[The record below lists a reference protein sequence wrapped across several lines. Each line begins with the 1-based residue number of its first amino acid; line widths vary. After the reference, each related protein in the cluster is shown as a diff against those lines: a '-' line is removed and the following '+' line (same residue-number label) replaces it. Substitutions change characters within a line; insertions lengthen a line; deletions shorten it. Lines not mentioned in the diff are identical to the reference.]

1 MKSPKI
7 LVIDD
12 EEYIRIVLKEIL
24 EFYKY
29 VVYTAD
35 SGIKGLEIFQNN
47 DFDIVLLDI
56 KMPEMDGIEVL
67 EKIKEIDVSVEV
79 IIITGHSDEDIAIQ
93 CLKHGAFDYLRKPI
107 DSDELLISIER
118 GLEKQQIAQKLKLLH
133 NAVSNSVD
141 GVIIFD
147 LDDKILFVNDAHSKM
162 YGYSKNELIGNDIK
176 IFYSKTTLI
185 EEYHT
190 IKQKIM
196 ETGSWVGEVEV
207 KKKNGDLIP
216 VLIASSLVLKDN
228 GKPFAIISINR
239 DITERKKFEQQLK
252 EYSEQLEQKVI
263 ERTKELYE
271 KTKKLELQMQIKTV
285 LTNVIPLLVAS
296 APATN
301 RNMFIK
307 EMCNQVEGVL
317 WNKYLSKFK
326 EVDRNILGNCL
337 CKIMNELGGKFEV
350 HKILDKKLFIKGT
363 VCPWD
368 MEAKRNPV
376 LCMLCKC
383 IFSRLAVKVFNKV
396 IIDLNKT
403 LGNKDEHCLIIISEY

>member
-1 MKSPKI
+1 
-7 LVIDD
+7 
-12 EEYIRIVLKEIL
+12 
-24 EFYKY
+24 
-29 VVYTAD
+29 
-35 SGIKGLEIFQNN
+35 
-47 DFDIVLLDI
+47 
-56 KMPEMDGIEVL
+56 
-67 EKIKEIDVSVEV
+67 
-79 IIITGHSDEDIAIQ
+79 
-93 CLKHGAFDYLRKPI
+93 
-107 DSDELLISIER
+107 
-118 GLEKQQIAQKLKLLH
+118 
-133 NAVSNSVD
+133 
-141 GVIIFD
+141 
-147 LDDKILFVNDAHSKM
+147 
-162 YGYSKNELIGNDIK
+162 
-176 IFYSKTTLI
+176 
-185 EEYHT
+185 
-190 IKQKIM
+190 
-196 ETGSWVGEVEV
+196 
-207 KKKNGDLIP
+207 
-216 VLIASSLVLKDN
+216 
-228 GKPFAIISINR
+228 
-239 DITERKKFEQQLK
+239 
-252 EYSEQLEQKVI
+252 
-263 ERTKELYE
+263 
-271 KTKKLELQMQIKTV
+271 MQIKTV